1 MPTPDRWHF
10 LHTSGEETAIASPGP
25 LRANDAD
32 VMMPTLRAWLSP
44 AVQPQ
49 VLVWEDL
56 AAGRLEVAM
65 TDWFMP
71 AIAPP
76 VSQELSRV

>member
-10 LHTSGEETAIASPGP
+10 LHTSGEEAAIASPGP
-25 LRANDAD
+25 LRA
-32 VMMPTLRAWLSP
+32 MMPPLRAWLSP
-44 AVQPQ
+44 AVQPE

-65 TDWFMP
+65 TDCSYP
-71 AIAPP
+71 RSA
-76 VSQELSRV
+76 

>member
-56 AAGRLEVAM
+56 AAGRLEMAM
-65 TDWFMP
+65 TDCSCP
-71 AIAPP
+71 RSP
-76 VSQELSRV
+76 

>member
-1 MPTPDRWHF
+1 MALPPHLGRGSSHRV
-10 LHTSGEETAIASPGP
+10 PGP

-44 AVQPQ
+44 AVQPE

-65 TDWFMP
+65 TAWFMP
-71 AIAPP
+71 AIALNIITPP
-76 VSQELSRV
+76 W

>member
-1 MPTPDRWHF
+1 MPPPDRWHF
-10 LHTSGEETAIASPGP
+10 LHTSGEEAAIASPGP
-25 LRANDAD
+25 LRA
-32 VMMPTLRAWLSP
+32 MMPPLRAWLSP
-44 AVQPQ
+44 AVQPD

-71 AIAPP
+71 AIALNIITPP
-76 VSQELSRV
+76 W

>member
-1 MPTPDRWHF
+1 MT
-10 LHTSGEETAIASPGP
+10 
-25 LRANDAD
+25 
-32 VMMPTLRAWLSP
+32 PTLRAWLSP
-44 AVQPQ
+44 AVQPE

-71 AIAPP
+71 AIALNIITPP
-76 VSQELSRV
+76 W

>member
-10 LHTSGEETAIASPGP
+10 LHTSGEEAAIASPGL
-25 LRANDAD
+25 LRANDAG

-44 AVQPQ
+44 AVQPE

-71 AIAPP
+71 AIALNIITPP
-76 VSQELSRV
+76 W